1 MANFDYRKDS
11 LKVDELLPENL
22 QTEIMVSVFN
32 NGINRLLTSPDT
44 VRSAGSIGQN
54 YKKVY
59 KNRIKEDV
67 NHKDYIHRTT
77 YQLQPLVYSKIATEE
92 FITSYKDILTKL
104 QFLCGDDIVD
114 RQDKWADCEQ
124 FDFAPPIDLD
134 KFVNYQNYVWVDNTE
149 PDYITMNNSLTRA
162 NSRVAELSK
171 NSATATVIQ
180 PYLDSVTNLTKQI
193 SDIMHKTIWANNV
206 IDHKYMWIESNKWV
220 HKSDAPAG
228 FLPAERPIIEYF
240 SNIEVNEWNYTKHNW
255 LYRKNI
261 LSPWIPSDTGPTD
274 SELLTRYPIID
285 WNPAASS
292 MTIASNLTSV
302 FVKDLKF
309 TIKEAT
315 DSSNNNYYTVVSST
329 VDTTNGNTI
338 IVVSETIT
346 AMAKHNIAQSY
357 SYVGNTNN
365 TMPDENLGT
374 TGDFYGII
382 VPVAKTSKGD
392 NWLGLHQHWA
402 WVSQELQTAVNHQ
415 IQDAAQFEQV
425 FVVGNEAYDT
435 QAYDA
440 ELGFDGKTRYTFDVP
455 YIYDTD
461 DLQVYINGVRQY
473 GTYNEVIDDVD
484 SRFDDDPLE
493 FTRYEYPNVPVLVS
507 SYSIDFTIPL
517 ARHDTILIKVGAP
530 CEKDVKKH
538 GITVGCYDETNP
550 NTPKLKYK
558 NLVEYRLHEQVKI
571 NKNQYLH
578 FDLYHPNEQTAYTAN
593 PIFKYKE
600 DISFNYDNLLMV
612 RTNIVESND
621 PNKPYDINAIFE
633 NLAVDDNGLLCY
645 KQYENSV
652 ENLYSIWRKCP
663 DNYVPQKVDIYR
675 NPVLDTTTP
684 CDWELPAPFI
694 HNIYNE
700 CRVDVL
706 YKELKNHFND
716 ILTYQTLSSDF
727 ANVTY
732 VAKMLENYVY
742 SGGYI
747 KVFNGRYDLLVSSI
761 HQNIVNIIT
770 LINYAK
776 QQYFDNIDNLKTTIL
791 KNILS
796 NDNYDSNYHISNFVE
811 NTYLNRTFSD
821 STTVKTVANIKYGI
835 KNWITTLP
843 ILGFMEPVEPRH
855 IYDSKLGINKILH
868 HDGHYSDISHDT
880 LIDAIVSKYKKNNP
894 AYIEADINNLIDVV
908 NKNIIETV
916 LKVENKLYGR
926 AKLEHIK
933 FNYVDI
939 INGEQSLFDDKLNI
953 LFSEYVK
960 SLDDMAITN
969 DFTIGDAFT
978 WNYSGIETEPALTI
992 SQNPTKWGAHWKEIY
1007 KQQYNTSYPHL
1018 EPWKLQGYTEKP
1030 THWDSVYLDSGTWS
1044 PQMWTNIRNGIIDS
1058 GLSAPPSSPPTYTII
1073 SVNDTGTKHG
1083 SYDVN
1088 ELIPPYVS
1096 IPALSQNSLIFGDMT
1111 SVEAVNIISKV
1122 TNNYIRQR
1130 YEESINYNYDKFMVL
1145 FKLQPLKILRLA
1157 FGDEYYDTTKNGGL
1171 LINKTSNAVPSHKD
1185 IIFHGTL
1192 VNNVSYSA
1200 HGINQWYTNIL
1211 RSENNIISMD
1221 DFITMWTAWE
1231 SKLSYQTN
1239 SIINDKTLMLDN
1251 EFFNIY
1257 HQDYSV
1263 HVKKSPSV
1271 IAKWLHS
1278 LLFSVYRS
1286 GTYGYKN
1293 GVKIPTDGNDWLF
1306 TVDIPVTGNQ
1316 ELYYYGTR
1324 NYKIRSVDVV
1334 NNTFSLD
1341 VSEAIMGSN
1350 ITETQLLENNKN
1362 ILWNN
1367 NETVFVD
1374 YVSPT
1379 LNKSFDY
1386 AIVKY
1391 DTNTFGLSKYNSNT
1405 NTTEV
1410 IDLYDTINCYYIPDS
1425 ITIGSLRIDKDN
1437 NLYQYTANGW
1447 EILSNS
1453 SNDFIV
1459 SAFTDIKLYN
1469 NGLPL
1474 LIGYTITGT
1483 TISIDKSITLND
1495 FTVVLDYTHPVP
1507 VYTIPVLFNDGDLK
1521 YNASNK
1527 IMQYRAMAGV
1537 WVSYSTTT
1545 NDFILP
1551 TDSSDVYIY
1560 NDSKLL
1566 SYGYTITGSKVS
1578 LDSSVIL
1585 NNLHIK
1591 IAIPSNTTIQQR
1603 LDEFTVLDKSNN
1615 SDMWYNLVLDKQNVK
1630 KIILKND
1637 KFIGIQ
1643 PIIDF
1648 IQGYYVYATDNGFV
1662 LTDELN
1668 PKNDVEY
1675 PTRIRGWKLEI
1686 EKFIHTLYSGAD
1698 FTTILVN
1705 PFRYEFWVN
1714 TPVGVVSDLLRGPYR
1729 DVNLYPIVYDSLG
1742 KSIKSMENLKLFR
1755 TDKSSHLTYPEN
1767 SDNFI
1772 GGIHIFLDYYEHV
1785 IMFNDYTINYNM
1797 IYDHFV
1803 GVNNED
1809 IKISLNKHYE
1819 TNGRPNIGGGF
1830 LSNNNIIDNI
1840 ETDAMNF
1847 QQLYDIYADTE
1858 ENEYINNVRA
1868 LLGYDNSKDYGTFNA
1883 KSKFLFWKGLMHQ
1896 KGTSDSVNMFATQ
1909 GHSTNINIDEYW
1921 AYRISEYG
1929 DAKIKREQYVNIKSS
1944 DFINHNILYQFVT
1957 DGYIKDTKFIQIDK
1971 NDITRWDDT
1980 TTDNNGTINLEFSSC
1995 VRIEI
2000 NNYKKSSNPHPLTTI
2015 IDTTSYPYLYLDS
2028 YIDDCDIFVENEHNE
2043 YFNYPVSS
2051 CVITVPQ
2058 YTDISSVIIAKE
2070 AVSYIKLTNT
2080 TLELPITG
2088 NYKDVIVTYSDG
2100 TSETAVAVPYTV
2112 VVEIPFHIPNI
2123 GMITVYA
2130 NNSEVKFT
2138 SIDNTHIS
2146 IHLSD
2151 VSQFSK
2157 LAISVLFNRGKL
2169 VKDVHFTILKSNLI
2183 KFHISEIIFR
2193 DLAVCDV
2200 NLLNYYNKLTAS
2212 VIDTNNDILLST
2224 VPYYHPALKIYPTK
2238 ISLVEYISDS
2248 DPANYAD
2255 FKWSDPELGQ
2265 KWLDV
2270 SNLGYYMYHDK
2281 QIYPKLEDRIA
2292 YWGLTSEWSRIQCY
2306 EWVSSTVPPNVWEDN
2321 NQIGKPLAI
2330 LYKQV
2335 KNTIF
2340 DFWEDEYVEK
2350 TTYQIIN
2357 SFDHAT
2363 TDGTL
2368 TFLVSL
2374 NVSTTDVYKLYINE
2388 ILTTDYSINITN
2400 GVISSIVVNNI
2411 TNKDTIRL
2419 VRFADDVTT
2428 KNITSK
2434 SNDMV
2439 KYRFEYPYN
2448 SIVTYDNIGIN
2459 GATTYYFWATNQIS
2473 RNYNNLSTYDIEQ
2486 LFIYNNNPY
2495 HFYQGLDK
2503 WVVKN
2508 VNEYLNY
2515 NDIALQII
2523 KNDTITSDNPIIDN
2537 VNNVYKEWT
2546 LINEKANKKIPFMLW
2561 IRIIESMVG
2570 KSINDYSAVPE
2581 YNKVVFDNIHNTN
2594 TRYGINPGQVVGDKD
2609 NVITSIFDL
2618 LYDGSFNIDN
2628 ILTPT
2633 ATVTSLATIITS
2645 IATDKENFLYYYKFN
2660 DSSNYNIK
2668 YKFYDDRDIIHGLA
2682 YIDSG
2687 LLNNIST
2694 KLTTIVSK
2702 DGFLDTYKFNAM
2714 DNIIE
2719 GMLLL
2724 YLTCSTET
2732 VNTIFFH
2739 IFKDMVAYN
2748 TKLDGIFKTSLIVAN
2763 CEITLNKTS

>member
-11 LKVDELLPENL
+11 LTVDGLLPENL
-22 QTEIMVSVFN
+22 QTEIMVSVLN

-44 VRSAGSIGQN
+44 IRSAGSIGQN

-114 RQDKWADCEQ
+114 RQDKWGDCEQ

-134 KFVNYQNYVWVDNTE
+134 KFVNYQNYVWVDSSE

-162 NSRVAELSK
+162 NSMVSELVK
-171 NSATATVIQ
+171 NSASSTVIQ
-180 PYLDSVTNLTKQI
+180 PYLDLVTTLTQKI
-193 SDIMHKTIWANNV
+193 SDIMHKTTWGNNV

-220 HKSDAPAG
+220 HKSDASAG
-228 FLPAERPIIEYF
+228 FLPAQRPIIEYF

-261 LSPWIPSDTGPTD
+261 LSPWLPSDTGPTD
-274 SELLTRYPIID
+274 AELLTRYPIID
-285 WNPAASS
+285 WNAAASS
-292 MTIASNLTSV
+292 MTVASNLTAV
-302 FVKDLKF
+302 FAKDFKF

-315 DSSNNNYYTVVSST
+315 DSINNNYYTVVSST
-329 VDTTNGNTI
+329 IDTTTGNTV
-338 IVVSETIT
+338 IVVSEAIT
-346 AMAKHNIAQSY
+346 SMVKHNISQLY

-365 TMPDENLGT
+365 TMPDENLGIV
-374 TGDFYGII
+374 GDFYGII
-382 VPVAKTSKGD
+382 IPVAKTSKGD

-402 WVSQELQTAVNHQ
+402 WLSQELQTAVNHQ
-415 IQDAAQFEQV
+415 PEYASQFEQV
-425 FVVGNEAYDT
+425 FVVGKEAYDA
-435 QAYDA
+435 QVYDT

-461 DLQVYINGVRQY
+461 DLQVYINGIRQY
-473 GTYNEVIDDVD
+473 GTYDEVIEDVD
-484 SRFDDDPLE
+484 SKFDDDPLE
-493 FTRYEYPNVPVLVS
+493 FTPYEYPLVPVLVS
-507 SYSIDFTIPL
+507 SYSIDFNIPL
-517 ARHDTILIKVGAP
+517 ARHDTILIKVGAA
-530 CEKDVKKH
+530 CEKDFKKH
-538 GITVGCYDETNP
+538 GIIVGCYDETNP
-550 NTPKLKYK
+550 RTPILKYK

-571 NKNQYLH
+571 KKNQYLH
-578 FDLYHPNEQTAYTAN
+578 FDLYHPNQETAYTAN

-600 DISFNYDNLLMV
+600 DISFDYDTILKA
-612 RTNIVESND
+612 RTTIIESND

-633 NLAVDDNGLLCY
+633 NLAVNGSSLLCY
-645 KQYENSV
+645 KQYENGA
-652 ENLYSIWRKCP
+652 ENIYSIWRKCP
-663 DNYVPQKVDIYR
+663 DDYVPKKVDIYR
-675 NPVLDTTTP
+675 QPVVDNTTP

-694 HNIYNE
+694 HNVYNE

-716 ILTYQTLSSDF
+716 ILAHQTLPEDF
-727 ANVTY
+727 TNVTY
-732 VAKMLENYVY
+732 VAKILENYVY
-742 SGGYI
+742 AGGFI
-747 KVFNGRYDLLVSSI
+747 KIFNGRYDLLVSSI
-761 HQNIVNIIT
+761 HQNIVNIVT

-776 QQYFDNIDNLKTTIL
+776 QQYFDNIDNLKITIL
-791 KNILS
+791 KDILD
-796 NDNYDSNYHISNFVE
+796 NDNYTPSYHISNFVE

-821 STTVKTVANIKYGI
+821 TTTVKTVTNTKYGI

-843 ILGFMEPVEPRH
+843 ILGFMEPTEPRH

-868 HDGHYSDISHDT
+868 HDGHYSDISHHT
-880 LIDAIVSKYKKNNP
+880 LIDAIISKYKKSNP
-894 AYIEADINNLIDVV
+894 GYIQSDISSLIDII

-916 LKVENKLYGR
+916 LMVENKLYDR
-926 AKLEHIK
+926 AKIEHVK
-933 FNYVDI
+933 FNFPDI

-960 SLDDMAITN
+960 SLDDTVITN
-969 DFTIGDAFT
+969 DFTISDAFT
-978 WNYSGIETEPALTI
+978 WNYSGIEFEPSLTI
-992 SQNPTKWGAHWKEIY
+992 SQNPTKWGAHWKDIY
-1007 KQQYNTSYPHL
+1007 KQQYNTAYPHL
-1018 EPWKLQGYTEKP
+1018 EPWKLQGYNEQP
-1030 THWDSVYLDSGTWS
+1030 SAWDSVYLDSGTWS
-1044 PQMWTNIRNGIIDS
+1044 TQMWSNIRNGVIDS
-1058 GLSAPPSSPPTYTII
+1058 ALDAPASTPPTYSII

-1096 IPALSQNSLIFGDMT
+1096 IPALATNSLISGDMT

-1122 TNNYIRQR
+1122 TNNYIRQQ
-1130 YEESINYNYDKFMVL
+1130 YEESINYSYDKFMVL
-1145 FKLQPLKILRLA
+1145 FKLQPLRMLRLT
-1157 FGDEYYDTTKNGGL
+1157 FGDEYYDNTKIGGL
-1171 LINKTSNAVPSHKD
+1171 LISKSSNSAPSHKD
-1185 IIFHGTL
+1185 VIFHGTL
-1192 VNNVSYSA
+1192 VNNVPYTS

-1211 RSENNIISMD
+1211 RSENNIISLD
-1221 DFITMWTAWE
+1221 DFLTMWTTWE

-1251 EFFNIY
+1251 EIFDIY
-1257 HQDYSV
+1257 EQDYSV

-1271 IAKWLHS
+1271 ISKWLHS
-1278 LLFSVYRS
+1278 LLFSVYQS

-1293 GVKIPTDGNDWLF
+1293 GIKIPTDGKDWIF
-1306 TVDIPVTGNQ
+1306 SVDVPVTGNQ

-1324 NYKIRSVDVV
+1324 NYKIRSVDVE

-1341 VSEAIMGSN
+1341 VSEALVGSN
-1350 ITETQLLENNKN
+1350 LTETQLLGRNKN

-1367 NETVFVD
+1367 SETVFVD
-1374 YVSPT
+1374 YSSPT
-1379 LNKSFDY
+1379 LSQSLDY
-1386 AIVKY
+1386 TIVKY
-1391 DTNTFGLSKYNSNT
+1391 DTNTFGLAKYNSNT

-1410 IDLYDTINCYYIPDS
+1410 INLYDTINCYYIPDS
-1425 ITIGSLRIDKDN
+1425 IVLGSLRIDKNN
-1437 NLYQYTANGW
+1437 NLYQYTSDGW
-1447 EILSNS
+1447 EILSTS

-1459 SAFTDIKLYN
+1459 PAYTDIKIYN
-1469 NGLPL
+1469 DGVPL
-1474 LIGYTITGT
+1474 LTGYTVNGN

-1495 FTVVLDYTHPVP
+1495 FSVMLDYTISVP
-1507 VYTIPVLFNDGDLK
+1507 VYVIPTLFKDGDLK
-1521 YNASNK
+1521 YNSSNK
-1527 IMQYRAMAGV
+1527 MMQYREMAGV
-1537 WVSYSTTT
+1537 WVSYSTLT

-1560 NDSKLL
+1560 NNSKLL
-1566 SYGYTITGSKVS
+1566 SYGYTISGSKVS
-1578 LDSSVIL
+1578 LDSSIIL
-1585 NNLHIK
+1585 NNFRIK

-1615 SDMWYNLVLDKQNVK
+1615 SDTWYNLVLDKQNVK
-1630 KIILKND
+1630 KLILKND
-1637 KFIGIQ
+1637 KFTGIQ
-1643 PIIDF
+1643 PIIDI
-1648 IQGYYVYATDNGFV
+1648 IQGYYVHATDHGFV

-1675 PTRIRGWKLEI
+1675 PQRIRGWKLEI
-1686 EKFIHTLYSGAD
+1686 EKFIHKLYSGSD
-1698 FTTILVN
+1698 FYTILVN
-1705 PFRYEFWVN
+1705 PFRYEFWLN

-1729 DVNLYPIVYDSLG
+1729 DVNIYPIAYDRFG
-1742 KSIKSMENLKLFR
+1742 NSIKNMESMKLFR
-1755 TDKSSHLTYPEN
+1755 TDKISHFTYPET
-1767 SDNFI
+1767 STNFI

-1785 IMFNDYTINYNM
+1785 IMFNDYTINHNM

-1830 LSNNNIIDNI
+1830 LSNNNIVDNI
-1840 ETDAMNF
+1840 ETDAINL
-1847 QQLYDIYADTE
+1847 QQMYDTYADTE

-1868 LLGYDNSKDYGTFNA
+1868 LLGYDNSKDYGSFNA

-1957 DGYIKDTKFIQIDK
+1957 DGYIKDTKFVQIDK

-1980 TTDNNGTINLEFSSC
+1980 STANNGIIDLKLSSC
-1995 VRIEI
+1995 VRITV
-2000 NNYKKSSNPHPLTTI
+2000 NNYKMASKPNPMTI
-2015 IDTTSYPYLYLDS
+2015 LSDTASYPYLYLDS
-2028 YIDDCDIFVENEHNE
+2028 YIDDCDIFVEHEFNE
-2043 YFNYPVSS
+2043 YFNYPISS

-2058 YTDISSVIIAKE
+2058 YKNISSVIIAKQS
-2070 AVSYIKLTNT
+2070 VSYIKLTNT
-2080 TLELPITG
+2080 TIELPITG

-2100 TSETAVAVPYTV
+2100 TTEKTVAIPYTV
-2112 VVEIPFHIPNI
+2112 VVEIPFHIPDI
-2123 GMITVYA
+2123 GMISVYA
-2130 NNSEVKFT
+2130 NNVEAKYT

-2151 VSQFSK
+2151 IEKFTK
-2157 LAISVLFNRGKL
+2157 LAISVLFNKGKL
-2169 VKDVHFTILKSNLI
+2169 VNDVHFSILKSNLI
-2183 KFHISEIIFR
+2183 KFHIPEEIFSN
-2193 DLAVCDV
+2193 LAICDV
-2200 NLLNYYNKLTAS
+2200 NLLNYYNSLSTA
-2212 VIDTNNDILLST
+2212 VIDTDNDISLST
-2224 VPYYHPALKIYPTK
+2224 VPYYHPSLKIYPTK
-2238 ISLVEYISDS
+2238 ISLVETVSDK
-2248 DPANYAD
+2248 DPANYSD
-2255 FKWSDPELGQ
+2255 FKWSQPELGQ

-2306 EWVSSTVPPNVWEDN
+2306 EWVSSSFPPNVWEDN

-2350 TTYQIIN
+2350 TTYQIIHT
-2357 SFDHAT
+2357 FDHIIIN
-2363 TDGTL
+2363 GSL
-2368 TFLVSL
+2368 TFTVSL
-2374 NVSTTDVYKLYINE
+2374 NVSVSDNYKLYVNE
-2388 ILTTDYSINITN
+2388 IITTDYSFNTTN
-2400 GVISSIVVNNI
+2400 GLISTMVVNNI
-2411 TNKDTIRL
+2411 SERDTIRL
-2419 VRFADDVTT
+2419 VRFSDDITT

-2434 SNDMV
+2434 SNDTV

-2448 SIVTYDNIGIN
+2448 SIVTYDKIGIN
-2459 GATTYYFWATNQIS
+2459 GVTTYYFWATNQIS

-2495 HFYQGLDK
+2495 HFYQGYDK

-2508 VNEYLNY
+2508 VNSYLNY

-2523 KNDTITSDNPIIDN
+2523 RNDTISSDNPIVDN
-2537 VNNVYKEWT
+2537 VNNVYHEWT
-2546 LINEKANKKIPFMLW
+2546 LINEQSRKKIPFMLW
-2561 IRIIESMVG
+2561 IRIIESMVEMTL
-2570 KSINDYSAVPE
+2570 NDYSSLPE
-2581 YNKVVFDNIHNTN
+2581 YNKVVFDSIHNTN
-2594 TRYGINPGQVVGDKD
+2594 TKYGINPGQVVGDKG
-2609 NVITSIFDL
+2609 NVITSMFDL

-2628 ILTPT
+2628 IT
-2633 ATVTSLATIITS
+2633 APNAIVTSLSTIITS

-2660 DSSNYNIK
+2660 DRANYNIK
-2668 YKFYDDRDIIHGLA
+2668 YKFYDDRDIVKGLA
-2682 YIDSG
+2682 YIAPE

-2694 KLTTIVSK
+2694 KLSSIVSK
-2702 DGFLDTYKFNAM
+2702 DGFLNTYKFESM

-2724 YLTCSTET
+2724 YLTCSQET

-2748 TKLDGIFKTSLIVAN
+2748 NKLEGIFKTSLIMAN